1 MHSSLSAAPPLVY
14 KLYRN
19 PNLTLFDEGSNL
31 TLAVTIMYDTMEY
44 LPLTDVSWVMPDGA
58 TTNSSINSTLP
69 AYAGPVTS
77 SFHLSS
83 LSPDDVGVYAV
94 TASNDAG
101 STIVNFT
108 IAVFP
113 GKIICTY
120 LCSDHFLGGFLPY
133 FSTPAEQ
140 L

>member
-1 MHSSLSAAPPLVY
+1 MVGLIAIITIWSLQ
-14 KLYRN
+14 
-19 PNLTLFDEGSNL
+19 NLTSTCYGICDFIIIVGLPLLTSAELNRTLDEGSNL

-83 LSPDDVGVYAV
+83 LSPDDAGVYAV
-94 TASNDAG
+94 TASNVAG
-101 STIVNFT
+101 STTINFT
-108 IAVFP
+108 ITV
-113 GKIICTY
+113 
-120 LCSDHFLGGFLPY
+120 LLGTFVHSL
-133 FSTPAEQ
+133 
-140 L
+140 